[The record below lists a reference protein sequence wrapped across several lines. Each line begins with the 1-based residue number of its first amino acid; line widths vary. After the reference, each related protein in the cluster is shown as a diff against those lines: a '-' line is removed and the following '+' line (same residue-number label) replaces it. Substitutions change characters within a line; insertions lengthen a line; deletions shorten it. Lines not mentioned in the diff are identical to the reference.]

1 MQILGL
7 HVADF
12 TLLVLYLLG
21 IAGLGLWVSRSVR
34 TEGDFFLGGRR
45 FGKFFAIFHQFGTG
59 THADQPVAVTG
70 KAHEI
75 GLAGIWYQW
84 LWLFCTPFYWLLA
97 PIFRRLRYVTTG
109 DFFERR
115 YGTYLGQA
123 YAVVG
128 LAIFMLNIGI
138 MLNGTGRIV
147 ESVTG
152 GALSQLWAIL
162 LITLFF
168 VVYAVVGGMVAAV
181 ITDAV
186 QGMFIIVLSFI
197 LLPFVIA
204 KAGGFTQLHQLLTPD
219 KFSLVA
225 PRDVTL
231 FFIVMT
237 VVNALVNIVT
247 QPHTN
252 ENCGVARNERDASV
266 GFVFGPAIKRVCT
279 IAWAFTG
286 VAAIA
291 LYPDLAHHEDA
302 FGVAARDLLPVGL
315 VGLMVASIMAANMSS
330 CDSFLVDASALFT
343 RNLYA
348 PYPSL
353 AYWLP
358 GLPLI
363 PLLLLGAVTS
373 LAPGTPATGQAS
385 QRIVLLVLT
394 ATTAAAQILM
404 VRSLLAWRRQ
414 PDSAPSEDQQHVTV
428 GRLVSVITVCG
439 GIGFA
444 LVIPSVAQGLKY
456 FWIASALM
464 GPAWWLG
471 VVWRRANR
479 WGAWASFLGALAAWL
494 ISWLVLG
501 WDEPHQMALYLP
513 VAFLAHI
520 FVSLMTPPE
529 PHRKLRDFYLLLRTP
544 VGREEQLRRRG
555 VEIVME

>member
-70 KAHEI
+70 KAHES

-109 DFFERR
+109 DFFDRR
-115 YGTYLGQA
+115 YGAYLGQA

-237 VVNALVNIVT
+237 
-247 QPHTN
+247 
-252 ENCGVARNERDASV
+252 
-266 GFVFGPAIKRVCT
+266 
-279 IAWAFTG
+279 
-286 VAAIA
+286 
-291 LYPDLAHHEDA
+291 
-302 FGVAARDLLPVGL
+302 
-315 VGLMVASIMAANMSS
+315 
-330 CDSFLVDASALFT
+330 
-343 RNLYA
+343 
-348 PYPSL
+348 
-353 AYWLP
+353 
-358 GLPLI
+358 
-363 PLLLLGAVTS
+363 
-373 LAPGTPATGQAS
+373 
-385 QRIVLLVLT
+385 
-394 ATTAAAQILM
+394 
-404 VRSLLAWRRQ
+404 
-414 PDSAPSEDQQHVTV
+414 
-428 GRLVSVITVCG
+428 
-439 GIGFA
+439 
-444 LVIPSVAQGLKY
+444 
-456 FWIASALM
+456 
-464 GPAWWLG
+464 
-471 VVWRRANR
+471 
-479 WGAWASFLGALAAWL
+479 
-494 ISWLVLG
+494 
-501 WDEPHQMALYLP
+501 
-513 VAFLAHI
+513 
-520 FVSLMTPPE
+520 
-529 PHRKLRDFYLLLRTP
+529 
-544 VGREEQLRRRG
+544 
-555 VEIVME
+555 

>member
-1 MQILGL
+1 M
-7 HVADF
+7 
-12 TLLVLYLLG
+12 
-21 IAGLGLWVSRSVR
+21 R
-34 TEGDFFLGGRR
+34 TEGDYFLGGRR
-45 FGKFFAIFHQFGTG
+45 FGKFFAILHQFGTG
-59 THADQPVAVTG
+59 THADQPVAVAG

-84 LWLFCTPFYWLLA
+84 LWLFCTPFYWLIA
-97 PIFRRLRYVTTG
+97 PVFRRLRYVTTG

-115 YGTYLGQA
+115 YGAYLGQV
-123 YAVVG
+123 YAIVG

-147 ESVTG
+147 DAVTG
-152 GALSQLWAIL
+152 GAIPQLWAIVI
-162 LITLFF
+162 ITVFF
-168 VVYAVVGGMVAAV
+168 VVYAIVGGMVAAV

-186 QGMFIIVLSFI
+186 QGVFIIILSFV
-197 LLPFVIA
+197 LLPYVIS
-204 KAGGFTQLHQLLTPD
+204 KAGGFHQLHEMLTPD

-225 PRDVTL
+225 PKDVTL

-237 VVNALVNIVT
+237 VVNGLVNIVT

-252 ENCGVARNERDASV
+252 ENCGVAKNERDAAV

-291 LYPDLAHHEDA
+291 LYPDLAHHEEA

-348 PYPSL
+348 PYPKL
-353 AYWLP
+353 AYLLP
-358 GLPLI
+358 GGPLI
-363 PLLLLGAVTS
+363 PLLIFGTAASAVGGK
-373 LAPGTPATGQAS
+373 AGQAV
-385 QRIVLLVLT
+385 VLGVLVLV
-394 ATTAAAQILM
+394 ALVAQVWM
-404 VRSLLAWRRQ
+404 ALALTRWARD
-414 PDSAPSEDQQHVTV
+414 PASAPSVDDQHVTV
-428 GRLVSVITVCG
+428 GRLVSAITVAG

-464 GPAWWLG
+464 GPGWWLG
-471 VVWRRANR
+471 VIWRRANR
-479 WGAWASFLGALAAWL
+479 WGAWASFLSALAAWL
-494 ISWLVLG
+494 ISWLVLK
-501 WDEPHQMALYLP
+501 WDTPHQMALYLP
-513 VAFLAHI
+513 VAFIAHI
-520 FVSLMTPPE
+520 LVSLLTPPE
-529 PHRKLRDFYLLLRTP
+529 PHKKLRDFYLLLRTP
-544 VGREEQLRRRG
+544 VGKEDILRRKG
-555 VEIVME
+555 VDIVME

>member
-1 MQILGL
+1 MQVLGL

-12 TLLVLYLLG
+12 AVLLVYLLG
-21 IAGLGLWVSRSVR
+21 ITALGLWVSRTVK

-45 FGKFFAIFHQFGTG
+45 FGKFFAILHQFGTG
-59 THADQPVAVTG
+59 THADQPVAVAG

-97 PIFRRLRYVTTG
+97 PVFRRLRYVTTG

-115 YGTYLGQA
+115 YGAYLGQA
-123 YAVVG
+123 YALVG

-147 ESVTG
+147 EAVTG
-152 GALSQLWAIL
+152 GAIAQLWAIVI
-162 LITLFF
+162 ITLFF
-168 VVYAVVGGMVAAV
+168 VVYAIVGGMVAAV
-181 ITDAV
+181 VTDAV
-186 QGMFIIVLSFI
+186 QGVFIIALSFVLLPYVIGKVGGFRQLHEVLS
-197 LLPFVIA
+197 
-204 KAGGFTQLHQLLTPD
+204 PD

-225 PRDVTL
+225 PREVTL

-237 VVNALVNIVT
+237 VINALVNIVT

-291 LYPDLAHHEDA
+291 LYPNLGHHEDA
-302 FGVAARDLLPVGL
+302 FGTAARDLLPVGL

-343 RNLYA
+343 RNLYMPFPA
-348 PYPSL
+348 L
-353 AYWLP
+353 AYVLP
-358 GLPLI
+358 GAPLA
-363 PLLLLGAVTS
+363 PLLGVGVWTSAMAARWDRAAV
-373 LAPGTPATGQAS
+373 LAVLTLAAIAS
-385 QRIVLLVLT
+385 QVLLIANLW
-394 ATTAAAQILM
+394 
-404 VRSLLAWRRQ
+404 RWRRHPEQ
-414 PDSAPSEDQQHVTV
+414 APPEEKQHVLV
-428 GRLVSVITVCG
+428 GRLVSVVTVCG

-471 VVWRRANR
+471 VVWPRANR
-479 WGAWASFLGALAAWL
+479 WGAWASFLGALGAWL
-494 ISWLVLG
+494 VSWLALG

-513 VAFLAHI
+513 VAFGAQI
-520 FVSLMTPPE
+520 FVSLLTPPE

-544 VGREEQLRRRG
+544 VGRENQLRRMG